1 MLGAC
6 SLGGLGHLRPLGSV
20 LDMLR
25 DRGDTVAVVAP
36 PAMAD
41 QVASIGH
48 AFLPGGGPP
57 ESDLAPLREQLSVL
71 DADDASIVGN
81 RDLFGRLAT
90 AAMLEPVREVVET
103 WTPDLIVRDPCEYA
117 SAVVALGA
125 SMPVVQVAISLA
137 EVEWGSISAASPALE
152 EWCAGL
158 TEAVRSTGYLTRLPE
173 SLDPSPFPSTV
184 RFRERSEAAAP
195 LPDWWPGD
203 HRPLVYATFGTV
215 LGHMSTAVES
225 MKVLL
230 DAVGRLDA
238 RVLLTTGRA
247 VEPAVLGSVPEHVHV
262 EQWVE
267 QASVLDEASVV
278 VCHGGSGTTFGA
290 LAEGLPV
297 VVVPMFADQA
307 VNAGVVARAG
317 AGIVVRPT
325 DRRQLLASGADAIES
340 AVRVLIDDVS
350 RVGAGRRGSGFAG
363 EATRIATEMAA
374 MPVLLQVVTDRG
386 VPIARVVGID
396 ASTKLVRL
404 TDEGVIGRPRSG
416 KRPVARDRTR
426 PRPRRSVTEH
436 VTEQRR

>member
-48 AFLPGGGPP
+48 AFLPGVGPP

-247 VEPAVLGSVPEHVHV
+247 VEPAVLVSVPEHVHV

-325 DRRQLLASGADAIES
+325 DRRQLLASDADAIES

-374 MPVLLQVVTDRG
+374 MPVLPQVVTDRG
-386 VPIARVVGID
+386 APIARVVGID

-416 KRPVARDRTR
+416 K
-426 PRPRRSVTEH
+426 
-436 VTEQRR
+436 

>member
-20 LDMLR
+20 LDILR

-48 AFLPGGGPP
+48 AFLPGVGPP

-90 AAMLEPVREVVET
+90 AAMLEPVRELVET

-247 VEPAVLGSVPEHVHV
+247 VEPAVLVSVPEHVHV

-325 DRRQLLASGADAIES
+325 DRRQLLASDADAIES

-416 KRPVARDRTR
+416 K
-426 PRPRRSVTEH
+426 
-436 VTEQRR
+436 

>member
-20 LDMLR
+20 LDILR

-48 AFLPGGGPP
+48 AFLPGVGPP

-247 VEPAVLGSVPEHVHV
+247 VEPAVLVSVPEHVHV

-325 DRRQLLASGADAIES
+325 DRRQLLASDADAIES

-374 MPVLLQVVTDRG
+374 MPVLPQVVTDRG
-386 VPIARVVGID
+386 APIARVVGID

-416 KRPVARDRTR
+416 K
-426 PRPRRSVTEH
+426 
-436 VTEQRR
+436 

>member
-20 LDMLR
+20 LDILR

-57 ESDLAPLREQLSVL
+57 ESDLAPLREQLRVL

-90 AAMLEPVREVVET
+90 AAMLEPVRELVET

-203 HRPLVYATFGTV
+203 HRLLVYATFGTV

-325 DRRQLLASGADAIES
+325 DRRQLLASDADAIES

-374 MPVLLQVVTDRG
+374 MPVLPQVVTDRG

-416 KRPVARDRTR
+416 K
-426 PRPRRSVTEH
+426 
-436 VTEQRR
+436 

>member
-1 MLGAC
+1 M
-6 SLGGLGHLRPLGSV
+6 GSV

-57 ESDLAPLREQLSVL
+57 ESDLAPLREQLRVL

-90 AAMLEPVREVVET
+90 AAMLEPVRELVET

-307 VNAGVVARAG
+307 VNAGV
-317 AGIVVRPT
+317 
-325 DRRQLLASGADAIES
+325 E
-340 AVRVLIDDVS
+340 
-350 RVGAGRRGSGFAG
+350 
-363 EATRIATEMAA
+363 
-374 MPVLLQVVTDRG
+374 
-386 VPIARVVGID
+386 
-396 ASTKLVRL
+396 
-404 TDEGVIGRPRSG
+404 IGR
-416 KRPVARDRTR
+416 A
-426 PRPRRSVTEH
+426 H
-436 VTEQRR
+436 V

>member
-1 MLGAC
+1 
-6 SLGGLGHLRPLGSV
+6 LGSV
-20 LDMLR
+20 LDILR

-57 ESDLAPLREQLSVL
+57 ESDLAPLREQLRVL

-325 DRRQLLASGADAIES
+325 DRRQLLASDADAIES

-374 MPVLLQVVTDRG
+374 MPVLPQVVTDRG

-416 KRPVARDRTR
+416 K
-426 PRPRRSVTEH
+426 
-436 VTEQRR
+436 